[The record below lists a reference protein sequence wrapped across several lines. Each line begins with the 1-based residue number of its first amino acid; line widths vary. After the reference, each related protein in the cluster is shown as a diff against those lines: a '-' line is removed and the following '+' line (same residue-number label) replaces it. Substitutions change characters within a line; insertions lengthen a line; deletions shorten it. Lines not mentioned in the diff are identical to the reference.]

1 MDYERIYI
9 FGIDMCAIKKGDGG
23 EEMLHHYGQNNDV
36 SPENRKSRF
45 PQEAKH
51 YLWAGQNVPEED
63 RKKIFFCSSYNPWPF
78 LKYFNHL
85 DHLKA
90 VEHVLDYVS
99 KKN

>member
-9 FGIDMCAIKKGDGG
+9 FGIDMCAIGDK
-23 EEMLHHYGQNNDV
+23 LHHYGLNEDV
-36 SPENRKSRF
+36 SPDNRKSRF

-78 LKYFNHL
+78 LKYFTQL

-90 VEHVLDYVS
+90 VEHVLNYV
-99 KKN
+99 KEKE